1 MPRPGPADARLGRG
15 SRVRDLWPAGTPTQ
29 VSVCGLKT
37 SPEAFSRR
45 ATGPACPA
53 TENRCAGPGGGLARG
68 SRGRHSVREQGPPR
82 TRLRLLGAGATAG
95 PGPTHADLRLG
106 RSCRVRSR
114 PPAPVLAGSHMP
126 ETSSEIHCVPFPP
139 AALPTPDMRT
149 QTVGAALWPRHV
161 LAWGPR
167 GVSQSPPE
175 THLSRTP
182 PHAPEGGHP
191 DPQEGASEGE
201 DVDIHLE
208 ERKRRQG
215 FNDSRCHHPVSP
227 PHTHTQVW
235 KMSPD
240 PGRCHDHAVPS
251 GKKAASEKA

>member
-1 MPRPGPADARLGRG
+1 MPPARPALPQRTD
-15 SRVRDLWPAGTPTQ
+15 VRDPAGRWP
-29 VSVCGLKT
+29 G
-37 SPEAFSRR
+37 
-45 ATGPACPA
+45 
-53 TENRCAGPGGGLARG
+53 GPGGDTQCVSRGRPGLGSVYSEQEPQQGLARHTQTLG
-68 SRGRHSVREQGPPR
+68 SGGAAACGRGLPPQ
-82 TRLRLLGAGATAG
+82 
-95 PGPTHADLRLG
+95 
-106 RSCRVRSR
+106 
-114 PPAPVLAGSHMP
+114 VLAGSHMP
-126 ETSSEIHCVPFPP
+126 ETSSEIHRVPFPP

-167 GVSQSPPE
+167 GVPQSPRE
-175 THLSRTP
+175 AHLSRTP

-215 FNDSRCHHPVSP
+215 FKTHAAITQCP
-227 PHTHTQVW
+227 PRPTHTQVW